1 MPVVMYPPLK
11 YHSIYINIKKY
22 IYVYLCICTYICICT
37 HTRIYI
43 YIFFFFHKVFIF
55 SETISL
61 IFHLCIFPFGDITKQ
76 IILPIYENL
85 LLEIIELPCMVK
97 SRVLLVNTC
106 EKHK

>member
-1 MPVVMYPPLK
+1 M
-11 YHSIYINIKKY
+11 Y
-22 IYVYLCICTYICICT
+22 IYVYVHIYAYA
-37 HTRIYI
+37 HTRAYIYIYI

>member
-1 MPVVMYPPLK
+1 M
-11 YHSIYINIKKY
+11 Y
-22 IYVYLCICTYICICT
+22 IYVYVHICAYA

-43 YIFFFFHKVFIF
+43 YVYIFFHKVFIF

-61 IFHLCIFPFGDITKQ
+61 IFHLCIFPFGDIAKQ

-97 SRVLLVNTC
+97 SRILLVNTC
-106 EKHK
+106 EKT

>member
-1 MPVVMYPPLK
+1 MCM
-11 YHSIYINIKKY
+11 Y
-22 IYVYLCICTYICICT
+22 IYMHMHTHAYI
-37 HTRIYI
+37 YM
-43 YIFFFFHKVFIF
+43 YIFFSHKVFIF

-61 IFHLCIFPFGDITKQ
+61 IFHLCIFPFGDIAKQ

-97 SRVLLVNTC
+97 SRVLLANTC

>member
-1 MPVVMYPPLK
+1 MYM
-11 YHSIYINIKKY
+11 Y
-22 IYVYLCICTYICICT
+22 IYMHMHT
-37 HTRIYI
+37 HAHIYI